1 MTTVVK
7 YFEKA
12 IIMHY
17 LQDQKNCAVNQSI
30 MNKRVWEKN
39 VLELYKK
46 YLNKSSVVLD
56 IGANLGTHT
65 IPLSLLSRKVYSFEP
80 QKKIYELLSK
90 TIKDNEITNIELFNN
105 IVSDGKYESLQFL
118 NTDCGRASV
127 AVYRPRLNG
136 YVTNEKCITID
147 SLNLQR
153 CDLIKIDVE
162 GGEWDVLNGAHLT
175 ITKYMPIIILETWKT
190 KKNMIK
196 LVNFTQKYGY
206 TFNYLSSDNY
216 LLTKK

>member
-1 MTTVVK
+1 M
-7 YFEKA
+7 
-12 IIMHY
+12 
-17 LQDQKNCAVNQSI
+17 
-30 MNKRVWEKN
+30 
-39 VLELYKK
+39 
-46 YLNKSSVVLD
+46 
-56 IGANLGTHT
+56 
-65 IPLSLLSRKVYSFEP
+65 
-80 QKKIYELLSK
+80 ELLK
-90 TIKDNEITNIELFNN
+90 KRILKDGRVKDNQIINIELFNN

-136 YVTNEKCITID
+136 YVTTEECITID

-153 CDLIKIDVE
+153 CDLMKIDVE
-162 GGEWDVLNGAHLT
+162 GGEFDVLNGAHLT
-175 ITKYMPIIILETWKT
+175 LTKYMPVIILETWKT

-206 TFNYLSSDNY
+206 NFNYLSSDNY

>member
-7 YFEKA
+7 YFEKS

-17 LQDQKNCAVNQSI
+17 LPFKSSCAVNQSI
-30 MNKRVWEKN
+30 INKRVWEKN

-56 IGANLGTHT
+56 IGSNLGCHT
-65 IPLSLLSRKVYSFEP
+65 VPLSLLCKKVYAFEP

-90 TIKDNEITNIELFNN
+90 TITDNEITNVELFNN
-105 IVSDGKYESLQFL
+105 IVSDGKCESLEFL

-127 AVYRPRLNG
+127 AVYRPRLSG
-136 YVTNEKCITID
+136 VITTEKCITID
-147 SLNLQR
+147 SLNLQQ
-153 CDLIKIDVE
+153 CDLMKIDVE
-162 GGEWDVLNGAHLT
+162 GGEWAVLNGAHLT
-175 ITKYMPIIILETWKT
+175 LTKYMPIIILETWKT
-190 KKNMIK
+190 KKNMVK